1 MSARVCIAL
10 IALATPIA
18 TSLALAESGQSSARK
33 TVDFETAFA
42 AGFPGG
48 PDEHQ
53 IADWKLYEAL
63 VGDDVVAYAARID
76 EGLAGRLE
84 AARGKAYQT
93 QQLETAIKQDKRLRA
108 AFDDQ
113 RRRIRTMM
121 LYSDGQGDAGSACP
135 RSIVYIAT
143 EFRLVLGARA
153 SGADPLA
160 SATVAPG
167 CAASSDVHFQI
178 TAGRSPRFRCWPAV
192 DETTCGWRLPDMPDS
207 LKKVI
212 EDQYPGSIKLRWHWR
227 GLGAVS
233 RVRSVDSNGNRV
245 SEKEASEVTTPL
257 ELGLE
262 FVDTAGR
269 VLWTAPATAPA
280 RRQ

>member
-1 MSARVCIAL
+1 MSARVLVAFL
-10 IALATPIA
+10 ALATPLA
-18 TSLALAESGQSSARK
+18 TSRALAESSAPPARK
-33 TVDFETAFA
+33 AVDFEAAFT

-48 PDEHQ
+48 VEEHQ
-53 IADWKLYEAL
+53 VADWKLYAAL
-63 VGDDVVAYAARID
+63 VGDDVIAYAARID
-76 EGLAGRLE
+76 DSFAGRLE
-84 AARGKAYQT
+84 AAHGKAYQT
-93 QQLETAIKQDKRLRA
+93 EQLETAIKQDKRLRA

-121 LYSDGQGDAGSACP
+121 LSSDGDGDAAGTCH

-178 TAGRSPRFRCWPAV
+178 TAGRSPRFRCWPTV
-192 DETTCGWRLPDMPDS
+192 NETSCGWRLPDMPDS

-212 EDQYPGSIKLRWHWR
+212 EDRYPSSIKLRWHWR

-245 SEKEASEVTTPL
+245 GEGQASDVTTPL
-257 ELGLE
+257 ELALE
-262 FVDTAGR
+262 FVDTSGH

-280 RRQ
+280 RHP

>member
-1 MSARVCIAL
+1 MNARVLAAL
-10 IALATPIA
+10 LALATPMA
-18 TSLALAESGQSSARK
+18 ASPALAESNSPPARK
-33 TVDFETAFA
+33 AIDFESAFT

-48 PDEHQ
+48 ADEHQ
-53 IADWKLYEAL
+53 VADWKLYAAL
-63 VGDDVVAYAARID
+63 VDDDVIAYAARID
-76 EGLAGRLE
+76 EGLAARLE
-84 AARGKAYQT
+84 AAHGKAYQT

-121 LYSDGQGDAGSACP
+121 LYSDGNGDASSGCH
-135 RSIVYIAT
+135 RSIVYIVS

-160 SATVAPG
+160 SATVAPNCG
-167 CAASSDVHFQI
+167 AAVDGHVQI
-178 TAGRSPRFRCWPAV
+178 TAGRSPRFKCWPGV
-192 DETTCGWRLPDMPDS
+192 NETTCGWRLPDMPDS

-212 EDQYPGSIKLRWHWR
+212 EDQYPASIKLRWHWR

-233 RVRSVDSNGNRV
+233 RVRSIDSNGNRV
-245 SEKEASEVTTPL
+245 SDREASDVTTPL

-262 FVDTAGR
+262 FVDNAGHA
-269 VLWTAPATAPA
+269 LWTAPATAPP
-280 RRQ
+280 RSQ